1 MPAYHFNWFLAWQN
15 FPRFYWGLALG
26 LELAALSLLVGSVIG
41 IAGAFG
47 RSFGPPWLRVT
58 VMSYV
63 EFIRNVPLLLLV
75 YFAFYGLPKVG
86 ISVFNNVWSFIVAL
100 SVYSGAYLTEV
111 FRAGVSSVPVGYTEA
126 GKAIGLTPLQRV
138 QLITLPVTFRIIL
151 PSLSNTFIS
160 LFKDTSLASALAV
173 PELTY
178 AAEWLNV
185 NTFRTIEAWTFATAM
200 YLFAGYGIAFV
211 LRRIERRYAVI
222 R

>member
-1 MPAYHFNWFLAWQN
+1 MRAYHFNWFLAWQN

-26 LELAALSLLVGSVIG
+26 LELAVLCLLIGSLIG
-41 IAGAFG
+41 MAGAFA
-47 RSFGPPWLRVT
+47 RTFGPRWLRIGVT
-58 VMSYV
+58 AYV

-75 YFAFYGLPKVG
+75 YFAFYGLPKMG
-86 ISVFNNVWSFIVAL
+86 ITALNNVWSFIAAL

-111 FRAGVSSVPVGYTEA
+111 FRAGVNSVPVGYVEA
-126 GKAIGLTPLQRV
+126 GKAVGLTPWQRV
-138 QLITLPVTFRIIL
+138 RFVILPVTFRIIL

-200 YLFAGYGIAFV
+200 YLAAGYGIALV
-211 LRRIERRYAVI
+211 LRRTERRYAVI

>member
-1 MPAYHFNWFLAWQN
+1 MQAYHFNWFLAWQN
-15 FPRFYWGLALG
+15 FPRFYWGLAFG
-26 LELAALSLLVGSVIG
+26 LELAAISLLIGSLIG
-41 IAGAFG
+41 MAGAFA
-47 RSFGPPWLRVT
+47 RSFGPPWLRLIVA
-58 VMSYV
+58 SYV

-100 SVYSGAYLTEV
+100 SAYSGAYLTEI
-111 FRAGVSSVPVGYTEA
+111 FRAGVGSVPVGYVEA
-126 GKAIGLTPLQRV
+126 GKAIGLAPWQRV
-138 QLITLPVTFRIIL
+138 RLIMLPVTFRIIL

-160 LFKDTSLASALAV
+160 LFKDTALASALAV

-200 YLFAGYGIAFV
+200 YLSAGYAIAFI

>member
-1 MPAYHFNWFLAWQN
+1 MGAYHFNWFLAWQA

-26 LELAALSLLVGSVIG
+26 LELAALSLLIGSVVG
-41 IAGAFG
+41 MAGAFG
-47 RSFGPPWLRVT
+47 RSFGPAWLRLIV
-58 VMSYV
+58 VAYV
-63 EFIRNVPLLLLV
+63 EFIRNIPLLLLV
-75 YFAFYGLPKVG
+75 YFAFYGLPKLG
-86 ISVFNNVWSFIVAL
+86 IYVFDNVWSFIVAL

-111 FRAGVSSVPVGYTEA
+111 FRAGVNSVPVGYTEA
-126 GKAIGLTPLQRV
+126 AKAVGLAPWQRV
-138 QLITLPVTFRIIL
+138 RLITLPVTFRIIL

-185 NTFRTIEAWTFATAM
+185 NTFRTIEAWTFATVL
-200 YLFAGYGIAFV
+200 YLFAGYAIAFI
-211 LRRIERRYAVI
+211 LRRVERRYAVI

>member
-1 MPAYHFNWFLAWQN
+1 MGAYHFNWFLAW
-15 FPRFYWGLALG
+15 RFYWGLALG
-26 LELAALSLLVGSVIG
+26 LELAALSLLIGSVIG
-41 IAGAFG
+41 MAGAFG
-47 RSFGPPWLRVT
+47 RSFGPTWLRLV

-63 EFIRNVPLLLLV
+63 EFIRNVPLLLLI
-75 YFAFYGLPKVG
+75 YFAFYGLPKIG
-86 ISVFNNVWSFIVAL
+86 ITMFDNVWSFVVAL

-111 FRAGVSSVPVGYTEA
+111 FRAGVNSVPVGYTEA
-126 GKAIGLTPLQRV
+126 AKAVGLMPWQRV
-138 QLITLPVTFRIIL
+138 RLIILPVTFRIIL

-160 LFKDTSLASALAV
+160 LFKDTALASAVAV

-185 NTFRTIEAWTFATAM
+185 NTFRTIEAWTFAAVM
-200 YLFAGYGIAFV
+200 YLFAGYGIAFI

>member
-1 MPAYHFNWFLAWQN
+1 MGAYHFNWFLAWQS

-26 LELAALSLLVGSVIG
+26 LELAALSLLIGSVIG
-41 IAGAFG
+41 MGGAFG
-47 RSFGPPWLRVT
+47 RSFGPTWLRLA

-63 EFIRNVPLLLLV
+63 EFIRNVPLLLLI
-75 YFAFYGLPKVG
+75 YFAFYGLPKIG
-86 ISVFNNVWSFIVAL
+86 ITMFDNIWSFVVAL

-111 FRAGVSSVPVGYTEA
+111 FRAGVNSVPVGYTEA
-126 GKAIGLTPLQRV
+126 AKAVGLMPWQRIR
-138 QLITLPVTFRIIL
+138 LITLPVTFRIIL

-160 LFKDTSLASALAV
+160 LFKDTALASAIAV

-185 NTFRTIEAWTFATAM
+185 NTFRTIEAWTFAAVM

>member
-1 MPAYHFNWFLAWQN
+1 MGAYHFNWFLAWQS

-26 LELAALSLLVGSVIG
+26 LELAALSLLIGSIIG
-41 IAGAFG
+41 MAGAFG
-47 RSFGPPWLRVT
+47 RSFGPPWLRLA

-63 EFIRNVPLLLLV
+63 EFIRNVPLLLLI
-75 YFAFYGLPKVG
+75 YFAFYGLPKIG
-86 ISVFNNVWSFIVAL
+86 ITMFDNIWSFVMAL

-111 FRAGVSSVPVGYTEA
+111 FRAGVNSVPVGYTEA
-126 GKAIGLTPLQRV
+126 AKAVGLMPWQRV
-138 QLITLPVTFRIIL
+138 RLIMLPVTFRIIL

-160 LFKDTSLASALAV
+160 LFKDTALASAIAV

-185 NTFRTIEAWTFATAM
+185 NTFRTIEAWTFAAVM
-200 YLFAGYGIAFV
+200 YLFAGYAIAFI

>member
-1 MPAYHFNWFLAWQN
+1 MGAYHFNWFLAWQS

-26 LELAALSLLVGSVIG
+26 LELAAISLLIGSVIG
-41 IAGAFG
+41 LAGAFG
-47 RSFGPPWLRVT
+47 RSFGPAWLRLTVT
-58 VMSYV
+58 SYV
-63 EFIRNVPLLLLV
+63 EFVRNVPLLLLI
-75 YFAFYGLPKVG
+75 YFAFYGLPKIG
-86 ISVFNNVWSFIVAL
+86 ITMFDNVWSFIVAL

-111 FRAGVSSVPVGYTEA
+111 FRAGVNSVPVGYTEA
-126 GKAIGLTPLQRV
+126 AKAVGLMPWQRV
-138 QLITLPVTFRIIL
+138 RLITLPVTFRIIL

-160 LFKDTSLASALAV
+160 LFKDTALASAIAV

-185 NTFRTIEAWTFATAM
+185 NTFRTIEAWTFATVM
-200 YLFAGYGIAFV
+200 YLCAGYAIAFI

>member
-1 MPAYHFNWFLAWQN
+1 MGAYHFNWFLAWQS

-26 LELAALSLLVGSVIG
+26 LELAALSLLIGSVIG
-41 IAGAFG
+41 MAGAFG
-47 RSFGPPWLRVT
+47 RSFGPPWLRVSVT
-58 VMSYV
+58 SYV
-63 EFIRNVPLLLLV
+63 EFIRNVPLLLLI
-75 YFAFYGLPKVG
+75 YFAFYGLPKIG
-86 ISVFNNVWSFIVAL
+86 ITMFDNIQSFIVAL

-111 FRAGVSSVPVGYTEA
+111 FRAGVNSVPVGYTEA
-126 GKAIGLTPLQRV
+126 AKAVGLMPWQRV
-138 QLITLPVTFRIIL
+138 RLITLPVTFRIIL

-160 LFKDTSLASALAV
+160 LFKDTALASAIAV

-185 NTFRTIEAWTFATAM
+185 NTFRTIEAWTFATVM
-200 YLFAGYGIAFV
+200 YLFAGYGIAFI